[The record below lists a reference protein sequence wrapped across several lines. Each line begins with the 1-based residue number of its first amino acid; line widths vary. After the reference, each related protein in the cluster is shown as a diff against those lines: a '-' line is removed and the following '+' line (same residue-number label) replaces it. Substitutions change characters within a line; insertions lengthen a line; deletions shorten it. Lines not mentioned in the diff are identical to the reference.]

1 MEGFQIPI
9 HRSLTQVIMI
19 AGAPR
24 EMTILN
30 GTITAALALGLHSL
44 WAIPLSL
51 AVQSVAA
58 HLAKEDPYFFETFR
72 RQIRQRNYYHA

>member
-1 MEGFQIPI
+1 MEGFEVPI

-30 GTITAALALGLHSL
+30 GTITAALVLGMHSPLGL
-44 WAIPLSL
+44 PLGIVL
-51 AVQSVAA
+51 
-58 HLAKEDPYFFETFR
+58 HLAAVALAKHDPQFFETFR
-72 RQIRQRNYYHA
+72 RQIKQKKYYHA

>member
-1 MEGFQIPI
+1 MEGFKIPI

-30 GTITAALALGLHSL
+30 GTISAALALGLHSL
-44 WAIPLSL
+44 WAIPLGL
-51 AVQSVAA
+51 AIQLAA
-58 HLAKEDPYFFETFR
+58 THLAKEDPYFFETFR
-72 RQIRQRNYYHA
+72 RQIKQRKYYHA